1 MPPFTNEED
10 VKAFLATVMDT
21 IKQDGNPEVLNQY
34 RSLFRK
40 QVPFFMRS
48 YVSAYLIQQALE
60 SISKGRRPNTKN
72 RRPIAEN
79 RRPLR
84 TESTIEGEQKKQNI
98 PEEES
103 ARIFISVGRNRRV
116 FPREILSLILSETD
130 IKKEDIGLIRILDNY
145 SFVQVRKEWADT
157 IIESL
162 HGKIFRGRTLTVNHA
177 RSKNEEGSSADE
189 LHNTEVDPEAEQ
201 PGILTDYPYSEEGNE
216 DLDPE
221 TETNFDSFEKEKLE
235 E

>member
-1 MPPFTNEED
+1 MPPFTNEAD

-60 SISKGRRPNTKN
+60 SSGNGRRPYNKA
-72 RRPIAEN
+72 RRPHAEN
-79 RRPLR
+79 RRPTRNENNLD
-84 TESTIEGEQKKQNI
+84 GEQKKQNI

-116 FPREILSLILSETD
+116 FPREILSLILSVTD
-130 IKKEDIGLIRILDNY
+130 IQKEDIGLIRILDNY

-157 IIESL
+157 IIEAL
-162 HGKIFRGRTLTVNHA
+162 NGKVFKGRTLTVNHA
-177 RSKNEEGSSADE
+177 RSRSEEGSFSE
-189 LHNTEVDPEAEQ
+189 LPRDTETVKE
-201 PGILTDYPYSEEGNE
+201 L
-216 DLDPE
+216 E
-221 TETNFDSFEKEKLE
+221 TETEPSDNVDDYHYTEESSETAETGIATDSERSE

>member
-10 VKAFLATVMDT
+10 VKAYLATVMET

-60 SISKGRRPNTKN
+60 SMGKGRRPYNKN
-72 RRPIAEN
+72 RRPLSEN

-84 TESTIEGEQKKQNI
+84 SETPAEGEQKKQNI

-116 FPREILSLILSETD
+116 FPREILSLFLSETNV
-130 IKKEDIGLIRILDNY
+130 KKEDIGLIRIMDNY

-157 IIESL
+157 IIDAL
-162 HGKIFRGRTLTVNHA
+162 NGKIFRGRPLTVNHA
-177 RSKNEEGSSADE
+177 RTKSEESSAAYGQNDTE
-189 LHNTEVDPEAEQ
+189 LEDAEAEQ
-201 PGILTDYPYSEEGNE
+201 TSTMDDYSYSEENTEAPDSGE
-216 DLDPE
+216 E
-221 TETNFDSFEKEKLE
+221 TKETSEK
-235 E
+235 

>member
-1 MPPFTNEED
+1 MPPFTYEAD

-60 SISKGRRPNTKN
+60 SSGKGRRPYNKN
-72 RRPIAEN
+72 RRPTRNEN
-79 RRPLR
+79 NF
-84 TESTIEGEQKKQNI
+84 EGEQKKQNI

-130 IKKEDIGLIRILDNY
+130 VQKEDIGLIRILDNY

-157 IIESL
+157 IIEAL
-162 HGKIFRGRTLTVNHA
+162 NGKVFKGRTLTVNHA
-177 RSKNEEGSSADE
+177 RSRNEEGS
-189 LHNTEVDPEAEQ
+189 
-201 PGILTDYPYSEEGNE
+201 YSELPRDTEPVKE
-216 DLDPE
+216 LE
-221 TETNFDSFEKEKLE
+221 TETKPSDNVDDYHYTEESSETDSERSE